1 VNEEDKMT
9 KRGIFVFIIIS
20 VCLLITPAPA
30 LSGEY
35 DIIAQEIENAYN
47 NKKSR
52 PLVSQKFKN
61 LTVDQAYEIQ
71 TTLVKLRES
80 KGEMCM
86 GYKAGIWS
94 PAWQGRFRL
103 NGPVRGYLFKSM
115 LRWPGTIY
123 LKNHAR
129 LLIESEI
136 GYRFQKDITKS
147 VEDIKDLKR
156 AVAITYPA
164 IGLSDFFYSSMRK
177 LRGVDLIATNL
188 NSRKVLIGK
197 AVRAQD
203 LNAVKVTLFHNGQ
216 KIADGKGSI
225 LGGDQWKN
233 LQWVVKD
240 VFEKGGKVKGAVRL
254 EPKR

>member
-1 VNEEDKMT
+1 MT
-9 KRGIFVFIIIS
+9 KKGNFVFIIIS
-20 VCLLITPAPA
+20 VCLLMAPA
-30 LSGEY
+30 KVLSGEY
-35 DIIAQEIENAYN
+35 DIIAQEIEDAYI

-61 LTVDQAYEIQ
+61 LTVEKAYEIQ
-71 TTLVKLRES
+71 TALVKLRES

-94 PAWQGRFRL
+94 HSWQGRFRL

-115 LRWPGTIY
+115 LRWPETIY

-129 LLIESEI
+129 LLIQSEI
-136 GYRFQKDITKS
+136 GYRFQKDITKP

-188 NSRKVLIGK
+188 IQER
-197 AVRAQD
+197 
-203 LNAVKVTLFHNGQ
+203 F
-216 KIADGKGSI
+216 
-225 LGGDQWKN
+225 
-233 LQWVVKD
+233 
-240 VFEKGGKVKGAVRL
+240 
-254 EPKR
+254 